1 MCERGSR
8 EESKQRG
15 FSFADRRAS
24 LEKRAE
30 RCIVTD
36 EMKPWQMEGGRL
48 EGETKERI
56 AF

>member
-1 MCERGSR
+1 M
-8 EESKQRG
+8 
-15 FSFADRRAS
+15 DRRAS

-56 AF
+56 MF